1 MYLATSR
8 PASVI
13 TQARYSERKLLMTKI
28 LILFSAVLFFLLAT
42 LPAMADGSPMP
53 IPKPK
58 GGKIAQVVVV

>member
-1 MYLATSR
+1 
-8 PASVI
+8 
-13 TQARYSERKLLMTKI
+13 MTKI